1 MHRADLILVMED
13 GKVVERGRHD
23 DLMAA
28 RGSYYEMVQR
38 QSQSK
43 GPVEEP
49 VLR

>member
-1 MHRADLILVMED
+1 MED
-13 GKVVERGRHD
+13 GRVVERGKHD

-38 QSQSK
+38 QAQSQ
-43 GPVEEP
+43 GPIEEP